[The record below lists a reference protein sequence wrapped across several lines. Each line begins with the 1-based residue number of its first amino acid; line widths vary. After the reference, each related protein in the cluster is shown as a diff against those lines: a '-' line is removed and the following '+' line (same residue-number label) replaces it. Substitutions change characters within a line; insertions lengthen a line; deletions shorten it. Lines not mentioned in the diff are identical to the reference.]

1 MIREKDGGFSGLLGG
16 APLPNAPFPVL
27 PLRSGVVFPGSTLS
41 VSVGRAKS
49 LALIGELHQGD
60 VIAVVSQKDPKQVD
74 PALSDVSTIG
84 SFVRVMKMERQN
96 PQVWRLVLEGLGRFR
111 LESLDSTEPYW
122 RGRGEVIV
130 ATGADDPEA
139 ELRAE
144 ALRRELVATVK
155 DGGGA
160 LDQVPAIDGDP
171 GAFADRVAAG
181 LMLDTDEALEILSET
196 DVVQRLQR
204 VTERLARLRA
214 FSELKGKIEGQVR
227 EQFGKRQREAILRE
241 QLSAIRRELGETT
254 GDGDDDGED
263 DVSRLKKRLILAKLP
278 EDVQKVADRELR
290 RLEGAAQ
297 GPEGG
302 VIRNYLEWIAD
313 LPWSKRAETVAD
325 IAPIA
330 AKLEADHWG
339 LEDVKKRILEHMAVH
354 KLSGNARG
362 TILCLVGPPGVG
374 KTSLGQ
380 SIAAATNRPFVRIAL
395 GGARDEAEIRGHR
408 RTYVGALP
416 GRIIQAM
423 KKAGS
428 RNPVL
433 VLDEVDKMGVDLR
446 GDPAAALLEV
456 LDPEQ
461 NDSFVDH
468 YIDVPYDLSEVMF
481 LATANYRGNI
491 PEALRDRMETI
502 EVPGYTRNEKRC
514 IAQQFL
520 VPKQLK
526 EHALSAE
533 QLSFLPD
540 GIDCIIDHYTR
551 EPGVRN
557 LERELA
563 AICRSAAVRLAEGQE
578 VKGLCAD
585 HSLVEELLGPHKHR
599 PELAER
605 KLAPGVATGLALTY
619 SGGDLLLIEATR
631 MPGKGE
637 IHLTGS
643 MRNVMKESAETAV
656 SYVRSRAESLMLDP
670 EWLRSIDLHLHV
682 PRGGVARDA
691 ASAGVAMFVAVTT
704 LLLETPAR
712 ADAAVIGE
720 ITLRGNILPVS
731 GIKDKVL
738 AAHRAGITTLILPVR
753 NERDL
758 EEVPDEVKNE
768 IEFHF
773 VHRVDEVLPLV
784 LAPPERAESPSGRP
798 TPIGEA
804 HP

>member
-1 MIREKDGGFSGLLGG
+1 MRSSQ
-16 APLPNAPFPVL
+16 APGPERMAIL
-27 PLRSGVVFPGSTLS
+27 PLRNSVLFPMSVVPINVGRPRSVRLVEELLGRDSALVGVVTQRAAETIEPTFDDLFKVGTLARVVKVIRLGSANYS
-41 VSVGRAKS
+41 VVLNG
-49 LALIGELHQGD
+49 
-60 VIAVVSQKDPKQVD
+60 
-74 PALSDVSTIG
+74 
-84 SFVRVMKMERQN
+84 
-96 PQVWRLVLEGLGRFR
+96 LVRFR
-111 LESLDSTEPYW
+111 LGEPRGLEPFMRADIERVPEVTGLGDSLRSLGARLRERTRQVLGLMPNLPKETAGILDNVREPGALADLIASNFPEEHASIAVRQQILEAFDVETRVKLVLGMVERQLEVLRVKSQISNIVQEEMSRSQRDYVL
-122 RGRGEVIV
+122 RQQMRSIREELGEAAEDDEIEQLRERV
-130 ATGADDPEA
+130 ARAELSPEA
-139 ELRAE
+139 ERA
-144 ALRRELVATVK
+144 
-155 DGGGA
+155 
-160 LDQVPAIDGDP
+160 
-171 GAFADRVAAG
+171 
-181 LMLDTDEALEILSET
+181 
-196 DVVQRLQR
+196 
-204 VTERLARLRA
+204 AR
-214 FSELKGKIEGQVR
+214 K
-227 EQFGKRQREAILRE
+227 
-241 QLSAIRRELGETT
+241 QLS
-254 GDGDDDGED
+254 
-263 DVSRLKKRLILAKLP
+263 RLSSMQPQSAEYQVTRTY
-278 EDVQKVADRELR
+278 V
-290 RLEGAAQ
+290 
-297 GPEGG
+297 
-302 VIRNYLEWIAD
+302 EWLAD
-313 LPWSKRAETVAD
+313 LPWARRTPDRFDVRGVRRCLDE
-325 IAPIA
+325 
-330 AKLEADHWG
+330 DHYG
-339 LEDVKKRILEHMAVH
+339 LELVKRRIVEFSAVRQLRH
-354 KLSGNARG
+354 DKKGP
-362 TILCLVGPPGVG
+362 ILLFIGPPGVG
-374 KTSLGQ
+374 KTSLGR
-380 SIAAATNRPFVRIAL
+380 SIARAMGRRYGRIAL
-395 GGARDEAEIRGHR
+395 GGVRDEAEIRGHR

-502 EVPGYTRNEKRC
+502 DVPGYTRNEKRC

-691 ASAGVAMFVAVTT
+691 ASAGIAMFVAVTT

-798 TPIGEA
+798 TPVGGEA
-804 HP
+804 RP